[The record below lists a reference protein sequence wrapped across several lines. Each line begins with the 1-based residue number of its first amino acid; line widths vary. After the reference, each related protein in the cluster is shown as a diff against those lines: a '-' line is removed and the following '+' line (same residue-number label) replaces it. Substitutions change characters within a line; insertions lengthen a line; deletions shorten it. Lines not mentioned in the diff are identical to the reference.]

1 MIGFASGSVKNQ
13 LRVLLSPS
21 KQGTKPVLRGS
32 DFVDLKGIGN
42 KLLGMKYSLPPPVKT
57 ENSCNNKGYIR
68 ASFFFQLNKP
78 LNCLLL
84 WEDRTCTLGY
94 KVEAGNS
101 RSEFCMTLMVFL
113 SSYWTAG
120 NVLAIVEISLLNT

>member
-57 ENSCNNKGYIR
+57 ENSCNNEGYIR
-68 ASFFFQLNKP
+68 VFFFF
-78 LNCLLL
+78 
-84 WEDRTCTLGY
+84 
-94 KVEAGNS
+94 S
-101 RSEFCMTLMVFL
+101 
-113 SSYWTAG
+113 
-120 NVLAIVEISLLNT
+120 